1 MKKNINFLLK
11 KHSLRPSKG
20 LGQNFLINRGV
31 IKKIIETSEIKPEDI
46 ILEIGPGL
54 GTLTVELAKKAKK
67 IIAVEKDPKM
77 VDILK
82 ETLESFSNVEII
94 QEDILSSALNI
105 SMRAISGYKMVAN
118 LPYYI
123 VAPVIKKFLEEKNLP
138 EKMILMVQ
146 KEVGQRICA
155 KPPKMS
161 LLTVSVQF
169 YAKADLIF
177 HVSKK
182 SFWPEPKVDSAV
194 IKIVPHPFS
203 AKNSRHFR
211 ERFFKIVKAGFSQP
225 RKQLLNNL
233 SKGLKLNKEKIKSW
247 LLKNKINPG
256 QRAETLSVKDWLK
269 LTQF

>member
-1 MKKNINFLLK
+1 MDLTLKKNINFLLK

-138 EKMILMVQ
+138 EKLRKTLSSVVYQRPDGEILLRSDAVLQALIDIDSRWHWLACLALKIPRSWRDGVYNWVAARRKKFFSM
-146 KEVGQRICA
+146 RAC
-155 KPPKMS
+155 PLP
-161 LLTVSVQF
+161 SVRE
-169 YAKADLIF
+169 KA
-177 HVSKK
+177 
-182 SFWPEPKVDSAV
+182 
-194 IKIVPHPFS
+194 
-203 AKNSRHFR
+203 
-211 ERFFKIVKAGFSQP
+211 
-225 RKQLLNNL
+225 QLL
-233 SKGLKLNKEKIKSW
+233 
-247 LLKNKINPG
+247 P
-256 QRAETLSVKDWLK
+256 
-269 LTQF
+269 